1 MDGSSN
7 TVVNT
12 GVSRALDRLVES
24 GELSVV
30 VLDANLVAI
39 EKRGV
44 LTEAVPLGI
53 PIDEGLTY
61 LAGLAPDL
69 LNLQDEPDAAF
80 LLANVG
86 ITGATKVNIE
96 AFWQAEERRYCLLV
110 HRLGLRTAPE
120 AEIVKQIKYRRI
132 VEQHLQQ
139 ARQALA
145 MQAAL
150 IESIAECAPVALAVV
165 DSQLVYAFATRAWH
179 DLFSLGPEALTG
191 RSLTEAPSR
200 MACLAREDL
209 DSALAG
215 RSVLCRDA
223 TIESAGA
230 SRRIRYCIA
239 PWHRSG
245 GAAQGLLMVAI
256 ELTEL
261 LEQVKSLEHDVA
273 RLQAANRALDDF
285 VAIAAHD
292 LEAPR
297 RAIDRALATQDAEML
312 AEIAGHTARLGDLL
326 RDLLAYAQLAGERAA
341 PEMVDIGAVAHS
353 ALSLAEHSHQFKL
366 LSRPDVMRIVTDRVL
381 LETIVRNLVT
391 NAVRHHDAKSG
402 MIEVRL
408 DDQGHAWRLSVADDG
423 PGIAARDR
431 LQVFEPFRQ
440 IDARSTSGG
449 AGLGLF
455 LVATAAR
462 RLGGE
467 VTIEERPDDRRG
479 AVFAVVWPK
488 SPKAS

>member
-1 MDGSSN
+1 
-7 TVVNT
+7 
-12 GVSRALDRLVES
+12 
-24 GELSVV
+24 
-30 VLDANLVAI
+30 
-39 EKRGV
+39 
-44 LTEAVPLGI
+44 
-53 PIDEGLTY
+53 
-61 LAGLAPDL
+61 
-69 LNLQDEPDAAF
+69 
-80 LLANVG
+80 
-86 ITGATKVNIE
+86 
-96 AFWQAEERRYCLLV
+96 
-110 HRLGLRTAPE
+110 
-120 AEIVKQIKYRRI
+120 
-132 VEQHLQQ
+132 
-139 ARQALA
+139 
-145 MQAAL
+145 
-150 IESIAECAPVALAVV
+150 
-165 DSQLVYAFATRAWH
+165 
-179 DLFSLGPEALTG
+179 
-191 RSLTEAPSR
+191 
-200 MACLAREDL
+200 
-209 DSALAG
+209 
-215 RSVLCRDA
+215 
-223 TIESAGA
+223 
-230 SRRIRYCIA
+230 
-239 PWHRSG
+239 
-245 GAAQGLLMVAI
+245 MVAF

-261 LEQVKSLEHDVA
+261 LEHVNSLEHDVA

-297 RAIDRALATQDAEML
+297 RAIDRALARQDAGML
-312 AEIAGHTARLGDLL
+312 AEIAGHSARLGDLL

-353 ALSLAEHSHQFKL
+353 ALSLAEHSHQFRL
-366 LSRPDVMRIVTDRVL
+366 LRRPDVMRIVTDRVP

-431 LQVFEPFRQ
+431 LRVFEPFHQ

-467 VTIEERPDDRRG
+467 VTIEERLDDRRG